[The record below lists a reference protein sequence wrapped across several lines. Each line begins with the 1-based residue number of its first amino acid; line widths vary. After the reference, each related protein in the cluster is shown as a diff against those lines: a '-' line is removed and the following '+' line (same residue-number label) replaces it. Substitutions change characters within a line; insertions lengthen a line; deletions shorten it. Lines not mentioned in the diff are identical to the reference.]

1 MNVTRRTVAVAASLA
16 AGAAVVSLVPTAAAA
31 GAAAGTAAGAKSAIT
46 VRASDHHEV
55 DPGEQFVLRGRMS
68 SQGSP
73 VAGATVRVQAYR
85 AGGWEPLSG
94 AVVRTGSDGRY
105 RVRVVLFSG
114 GDRDLRVVGRPESD
128 RIRVARGYTVV
139 RVLG

>member
-1 MNVTRRTVAVAASLA
+1 MNVIRRTVAVAASLA
-16 AGAAVVSLVPTAAAA
+16 AGATVVSLTPTAAAA
-31 GAAAGTAAGAKSAIT
+31 EAAAGAKSAIT

-85 AGGWEPLSG
+85 DGGWEPLSG
-94 AVVRTGSDGRY
+94 AVVRPRSDRPY
-105 RVRVVLFSG
+105 RRRVVVLSG

>member
-1 MNVTRRTVAVAASLA
+1 MNVIRRTVAVAASLA
-16 AGAAVVSLVPTAAAA
+16 AGATVVSLTPTAAAA
-31 GAAAGTAAGAKSAIT
+31 EAAAGAKSAIT

-85 AGGWEPLSG
+85 DGGWEPLSG

>member
-1 MNVTRRTVAVAASLA
+1 MNVIRRTVAVAASLA
-16 AGAAVVSLVPTAAAA
+16 AGATVVSLTPTAAAA
-31 GAAAGTAAGAKSAIT
+31 EAAAVAKSAIT

-85 AGGWEPLSG
+85 DGGWEPLSG

>member
-1 MNVTRRTVAVAASLA
+1 MNTNRRAVAVAAGLA
-16 AGAAVVSLVPTAAAA
+16 AGASLIGLAPATAAAA
-31 GAAAGTAAGAKSAIT
+31 ARNSTIT

-68 SQGSP
+68 SRGHAVP
-73 VAGATVRVQAYR
+73 GAAVRVQAFR
-85 AGGWEPLSG
+85 GGGWHPLSG

-105 RVRVVLFSG
+105 RVRVVLQSG
-114 GDRDLRVVGRPESD
+114 GDRDLRVVGRPRSD
-128 RIRVARGYTVV
+128 RIRVARAYTVV

>member
-1 MNVTRRTVAVAASLA
+1 MNVVRRTVAVATSLA
-16 AGAAVVSLVPTAAAA
+16 AGATVVSLAPTTAAAEA
-31 GAAAGTAAGAKSAIT
+31 AAGAKSAIT
-46 VRASDHHEV
+46 VRASDRHEV

-73 VAGATVRVQAYR
+73 VAGAIVRVQAYR
-85 AGGWEPLSG
+85 GSGWEPLSG

>member
-1 MNVTRRTVAVAASLA
+1 MHTIRPAASVAVTLA
-16 AGAAVVSLVPTAAAA
+16 AACVVGTAPTTAAAA
-31 GAAAGTAAGAKSAIT
+31 VEGRPSTIT

-68 SQGSP
+68 SQGHP
-73 VAGATVRVQAYR
+73 VSGADVRVQAFR
-85 AGGWEPLSG
+85 DGTWHPLSG
-94 AVVRTGSDGRY
+94 ALVQTGADGRY
-105 RVRVVLFSG
+105 RVRVVLQSG
-114 GDRDLRVVGRPESD
+114 GDRDLRVVGRPRSE

>member
-1 MNVTRRTVAVAASLA
+1 MNVIRRTVAVAASLA
-16 AGAAVVSLVPTAAAA
+16 AGATVVSLTPTAAAA
-31 GAAAGTAAGAKSAIT
+31 EAAAGAKSAIT

-85 AGGWEPLSG
+85 DGGWEPLSG

-128 RIRVARGYTVV
+128 RIWVAPGYTVIPLL
-139 RVLG
+139 R